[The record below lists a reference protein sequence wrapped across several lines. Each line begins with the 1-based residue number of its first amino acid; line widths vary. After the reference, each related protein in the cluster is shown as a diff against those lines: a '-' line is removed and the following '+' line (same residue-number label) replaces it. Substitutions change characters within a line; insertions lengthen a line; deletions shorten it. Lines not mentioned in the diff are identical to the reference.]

1 MTTGFKMDKHDYFIN
16 DWLIDESANALVNA
30 HTGELR
36 KLGEYQFRLLT
47 VLVEHAGKVLSRE
60 DITNMVWVDRVI
72 GSNSLPNAV
81 HALRTALEDDGK
93 TQRIIRTIPKRGYL
107 LSAEY
112 CHVQPRNNPAEDNQR
127 LSFQSADLVGLQTDL
142 IRADVATNA
151 MQTADDSAE
160 PPSSEVPEQEAPVA
174 TPGESHAEDSA
185 MPAVPPAEI
194 AAASVALAPHHSR
207 QVRVKKSWLRS
218 PLNLSVLFAAVVLV
232 FLAGQTWWQ
241 ERHDM
246 HLHVNRSNEK
256 AFSNIRLY
264 GIEEPNMSGSRQDNL
279 FARLQKT
286 FYTLNSE
293 LSEKSASMS
302 VYYQTLGQSLNYSFI
317 VKGPCSQQQYVMV
330 IHHWRVNTERLN
342 DLILKETRREM
353 HDLATCAKN

>member
-1 MTTGFKMDKHDYFIN
+1 MTTDFKMDKHDYFIN

-30 HTGELR
+30 HTGEIR
-36 KLGEYQFRLLT
+36 KLGEYQFRLLI
-47 VLVEHAGKVLSRE
+47 VLLEHAGKVLSRE

-81 HALRTALEDDGK
+81 HALRAALEDDGK
-93 TQRIIRTIPKRGYL
+93 KQRIIRTVPKRGYL

-112 CHVQPRNNPAEDNQR
+112 CRALPRNDQSEDEKGLALQPT
-127 LSFQSADLVGLQTDL
+127 DLVGLQ
-142 IRADVATNA
+142 ADIITADTATNA
-151 MQTADDSAE
+151 RQTTSE
-160 PPSSEVPEQEAPVA
+160 PISEVPVDEIPAA
-174 TPGESHAEDSA
+174 TPGESLADASA
-185 MPAVPPAEI
+185 LPPGTTAS
-194 AAASVALAPHHSR
+194 ASVASGPQNSR
-207 QVRVKKSWLRS
+207 QTLVKKSRLRS
-218 PLNLSVLFAAVVLV
+218 PFNLALLLAAVVLL

-241 ERHDM
+241 ERHDV

-256 AFSNIRLY
+256 AFSHIRLY
-264 GIEEPNMSGSRQDNL
+264 GIEEPNMGSSRQDNL

-286 FYTLNSE
+286 FYTLNTE
-293 LSEKSASMS
+293 LIEKSASMS

-342 DLILKETRREM
+342 DLILNETRREM
-353 HDLATCAKN
+353 HDLATCTKN